1 MFPIIEFPNK
11 TNSNLVQYKNRDT
24 AKKLP
29 VLFMGLI
36 GFVGILVSLVI
47 NEPQFNLQAQCAG
60 LVSPNQVVHLMLQ
73 LALF

>member
-1 MFPIIEFPNK
+1 MFPIAT
-11 TNSNLVQYKNRDT
+11 TNNFVQHKHRDT

-29 VLFMGLI
+29 VMFMGLI

-60 LVSPNQVVHLMLQ
+60 LVSPDQVVQLMLQ
-73 LALF
+73 VVLF